1 MSHRSEL
8 ITTGDRRTL
17 IPSPEDSA
25 LAQREASRMI
35 EVTRSMKSQS
45 IELLLGQFQIEKQPL
60 KLNIPVAAMQMLIEI
75 MQQMAQ
81 GKPVSII
88 PSNAELTTQQAA
100 DFLNVSRPYFV
111 KLLEEGNI
119 PFKKVGTRRRVLFKD
134 LIEFKSLDLERRNKV
149 ADKLVGMSQEIVND
163 FGEDY

>member
-1 MSHRSEL
+1 MSLRSEL
-8 ITTGDRRTL
+8 IIIGDRCTL
-17 IPSPEDSA
+17 IPSPGDSA
-25 LAQREASRMI
+25 LALGEASRML
-35 EVTRSMKSQS
+35 EVTRNMKNKS
-45 IELLLGQFQIEKQPL
+45 IESLLGQFQIEKKPL

-75 MQQMAQ
+75 MQQMAL

-100 DFLNVSRPYFV
+100 DFLSVSRPYFV
-111 KLLEEGNI
+111 KLLEEGNM

-134 LIEFKSLDLERRNKV
+134 LIAFKTLDLDQRNKV
-149 ADKLVGMSQEIVND
+149 ADKLVGLSQEFAND

>member
-1 MSHRSEL
+1 MALRSEL

-17 IPSPEDSA
+17 IPSPGDSA
-25 LAQREASRMI
+25 LAQQESSRML
-35 EVTRSMKSQS
+35 EVTRNMKNKSVES
-45 IELLLGQFQIEKQPL
+45 LLGQFQIEKKPL

-100 DFLNVSRPYFV
+100 DFLSISRPYFV
-111 KLLEEGNI
+111 KLLEEGKM
-119 PFKKVGTRRRVLFKD
+119 PFKKVGARRRVLFKD
-134 LIEFKSLDLERRNKV
+134 LIEFKTIDLERRNKV
-149 ADKLVGMSQEIVND
+149 ADNLVGLSQEIAND
-163 FGEDY
+163 FGENY

>member
-1 MSHRSEL
+1 
-8 ITTGDRRTL
+8 L
-17 IPSPEDSA
+17 IPSPGDSA
-25 LAQREASRMI
+25 LAQREASRML
-35 EVTRSMKSQS
+35 EVTRNMKSKS
-45 IELLLGQFQIEKQPL
+45 IELLLGQFQIEKKPL
-60 KLNIPVAAMQMLIEI
+60 ELNIPVAAMQMLIEI

-100 DFLNVSRPYFV
+100 DFLSVSRPYFV
-111 KLLEEGNI
+111 KLLEEGKM

-134 LIEFKSLDLERRNKV
+134 LIEFRTLDLERRNKV
-149 ADKLVGMSQEIVND
+149 ADELVGLSQEIAND

>member
-1 MSHRSEL
+1 MSLRSEL
-8 ITTGDRRTL
+8 ITIGDRCTL
-17 IPSPEDSA
+17 IPSPGDSA
-25 LAQREASRMI
+25 LALREASRML
-35 EVTRSMKSQS
+35 EVTRNMKNKS
-45 IELLLGQFQIEKQPL
+45 IESLLGQFQIEKKPL

-100 DFLNVSRPYFV
+100 DFLSVSRPYFV
-111 KLLEEGNI
+111 KLLEEGKM

-134 LIEFKSLDLERRNKV
+134 LIAFKTLDLDRRNKV
-149 ADKLVGMSQEIVND
+149 ADKLVGLSQEFAND